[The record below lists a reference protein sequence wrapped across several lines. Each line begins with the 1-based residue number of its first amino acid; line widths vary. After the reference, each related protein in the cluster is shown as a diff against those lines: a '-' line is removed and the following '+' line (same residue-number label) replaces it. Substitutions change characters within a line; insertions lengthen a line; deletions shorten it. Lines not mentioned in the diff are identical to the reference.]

1 MGTKHHWTP
10 PRVVD
15 IHSKDGKGLGFS
27 VRGSAPV
34 VVVGVEPFGLAE
46 TAGIREGDIIVEVVK
61 KINVEAKHLR
71 IAVIT
76 PIKPWIKYRRESLR
90 TFSMVKSKV
99 SANRMSI
106 SSAHSFLSSS

>member
-1 MGTKHHWTP
+1 MEVEAKDVKWTT
-10 PRVVD
+10 
-15 IHSKDGKGLGFS
+15 H
-27 VRGSAPV
+27 
-34 VVVGVEPFGLAE
+34 E
-46 TAGIREGDIIVEVVK
+46 EVVK

-90 TFSMVKSKV
+90 TLAMAKSKV

-106 SSAHSFLSSS
+106 SSAHSSLSSSSSKSDDSFSVTKN

>member
-1 MGTKHHWTP
+1 ME
-10 PRVVD
+10 
-15 IHSKDGKGLGFS
+15 
-27 VRGSAPV
+27 
-34 VVVGVEPFGLAE
+34 VETE
-46 TAGIREGDIIVEVVK
+46 DVKWSTHDEVVK

-106 SSAHSFLSSS
+106 SSAHSFLSSSSSNRDDSFLIAKS